1 MKRTQ
6 TQQTST
12 LRVER
17 IRIRVTCQEKEQLR
31 AHASS
36 LGLNISSYIRALI
49 AQDVKEGIVCQD

>member
-49 AQDVKEGIVCQD
+49 AQDVKEGIVCRD